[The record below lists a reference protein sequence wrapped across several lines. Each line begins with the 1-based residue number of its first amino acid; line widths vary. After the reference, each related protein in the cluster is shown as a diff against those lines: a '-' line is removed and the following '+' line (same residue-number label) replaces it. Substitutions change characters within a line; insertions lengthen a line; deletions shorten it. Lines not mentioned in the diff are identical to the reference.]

1 MREATRGVRRQLQRP
16 VYIPQQESLPS
27 MSEITWGGAESSLS
41 SRSNPR
47 ISLPAWLRNLLQQR
61 HDSPSSRRFCSACQ
75 GTHGAVRQQLL
86 LLQEL
91 GLGRGI
97 ARAFTILE
105 KKQRRPFAKIV
116 RWRPDTP
123 LAYGLETF
131 TEADDF
137 LKACEQN
144 KGTMTRRDWL
154 AALSM
159 LSTRRRL
166 DLRSTSFKA
175 FVAAALQQE
184 ELLKPRHV
192 HLTIHREEWNYPPSR
207 VGPHWCVGMEAL
219 RLASCLTLSDLS
231 MIIWAFARVERMKPA
246 EIVKLK
252 EEVLNRLDAF
262 VKQALFAAYALPN
275 ARATPGQ
282 HGSEPT
288 PTPGGLTAV
297 WTALKDAEV
306 AKVFS
311 LPQHKRP
318 LSSSSGSRH
327 LAYLPFRDIIP
338 LECLP
343 LLLAILKPAQSYLR
357 DASTGTDASVT
368 LEPTAQT
375 PHTVKEETEFSK
387 LEEAS
392 ALPPETLRMAAA
404 AVASGA
410 AGLKSNALLRGACC
424 DVLLE
429 VLCEETRLLRLDHT
443 TNTSMVAA
451 LAAALADM
459 QLVDPRVVYQLVL
472 FAQQRGAAQFQ
483 GDQLLTV
490 LQAFEKCQIAD
501 SKAWAKL
508 AHRAQDIAADLNLK
522 GLRRLRKLTWRAG
535 HSNARL
541 EGVFDHFEALKED
554 IEKCGPI

>member
-1 MREATRGVRRQLQRP
+1 
-16 VYIPQQESLPS
+16 
-27 MSEITWGGAESSLS
+27 
-41 SRSNPR
+41 
-47 ISLPAWLRNLLQQR
+47 
-61 HDSPSSRRFCSACQ
+61 
-75 GTHGAVRQQLL
+75 
-86 LLQEL
+86 
-91 GLGRGI
+91 
-97 ARAFTILE
+97 
-105 KKQRRPFAKIV
+105 
-116 RWRPDTP
+116 
-123 LAYGLETF
+123 
-131 TEADDF
+131 
-137 LKACEQN
+137 
-144 KGTMTRRDWL
+144 MTRRDWL

-192 HLTIHREEWNYPPSR
+192 HLTIHRLAVIGYAPALWQLALRLQPLLQQQQLTGKQLAVSAWGLAKNGITHPP
-207 VGPHWCVGMEAL
+207 VWDLIGMEAL

-262 VKQALFAAYALPN
+262 VKQALFAAYPMQQGQGASSAASAATQTLASPATGALTAPC
-275 ARATPGQ
+275 AAAAPPVTPHDLCMLMRSFADLTPRDSPLILRLLYTLLLACRVQPSAHRATAAA
-282 HGSEPT
+282 GSAADVAHSAMGVPQAVGGVGPLT
-288 PTPGGLTAV
+288 AQGLTAV

-327 LAYLPFRDIIP
+327 LAYLPFRDTIP